1 MEIDFQFFVNIL
13 VGILTVF
20 CGYVLR
26 TINEKVSSVDKKHS
40 DSNTYQEKEIQKLT
54 DQCRSDFKETNSKIT
69 EMAVSLPDKY
79 VNKSDFREFVD
90 GIFSRLDRLENKIDF
105 IHDKHHN

>member
-1 MEIDFQFFVNIL
+1 MEIDFQFFVNVLI
-13 VGILTVF
+13 GILTIF

-26 TINEKVSSVDKKHS
+26 TINEKVSSIDRKHS
-40 DSNTYQEKEIQKLT
+40 GYNDYQEKEIQKIG
-54 DQCRSDFKETNSKIT
+54 DQARTDFKELNARIT
-69 EMAVSLPDKY
+69 SMAVSLPDKY

-105 IHDKHHN
+105 IHDKHHD